1 MPQDI
6 RINRDGFGRARGDG
20 RAWLTVSLAGLPRKS
35 GSGGE
40 RCSKNSQNPDLQI
53 SALADSA
60 TCGVLR
66 RAGPDFSTKL
76 LPMTTFRVFAA
87 RRAGAGFHPRR
98 WLVIGSI
105 TMAGW
110 NAAGR
115 PNPAAMRRSPMS
127 ANTHA
132 ARRPRF
138 HMTVFEPSYQK
149 RDGCNAVEHG
159 WPLGRRRKHP
169 ANRTGFLP

>member
-1 MPQDI
+1 
-6 RINRDGFGRARGDG
+6 
-20 RAWLTVSLAGLPRKS
+20 
-35 GSGGE
+35 
-40 RCSKNSQNPDLQI
+40 
-53 SALADSA
+53 
-60 TCGVLR
+60 
-66 RAGPDFSTKL
+66 
-76 LPMTTFRVFAA
+76 MTTFRVFAA

-159 WPLGRRRKHP
+159 WLWAAGESTQRIEQDLCRERID
-169 ANRTGFLP
+169 